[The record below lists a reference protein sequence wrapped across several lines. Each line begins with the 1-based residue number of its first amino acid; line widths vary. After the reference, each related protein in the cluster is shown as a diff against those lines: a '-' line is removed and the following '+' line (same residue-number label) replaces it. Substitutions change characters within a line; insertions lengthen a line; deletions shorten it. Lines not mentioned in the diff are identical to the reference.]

1 MLEID
6 WQALFIPSDS
16 LAEIFV
22 RGTIVYL
29 LLFAVMRFL
38 PKREVGGMG
47 AADILVIVLIAD
59 AVQNAMSGSYES
71 ISEGLLLALTIFGW
85 ATLIDWI
92 DYKFPTLRLT
102 ESRPKLIILDGRL
115 LHENM
120 KRDMISEDEVLSQL
134 RQHGLDSPADVAKAY
149 LEGDGHFSVLRRGKR
164 PVQKTQEP
172 TRGTTG

>member
-1 MLEID
+1 MFEID
-6 WQALFIPSDS
+6 WQALFIPTDS

-22 RGTIVYL
+22 RGSIVYL
-29 LLFAVMRFL
+29 ALFAAMRLL

-71 ISEGLLLALTIFGW
+71 ISEGLVLAVTIFGW

-92 DYKFPTLRLT
+92 DYRFPQLHLA
-102 ESRPKLIILDGRL
+102 ESRPRLIIRDGRL
-115 LHENM
+115 MHENM
-120 KRDMISEDEVLSQL
+120 KRDMVSEDEVMSQL

-149 LEGDGHFSVLRRGKR
+149 IEGDGNFSVLRRGKR
-164 PVQKTQEP
+164 PVQTTQP
-172 TRGTTG
+172 PQRGTTG